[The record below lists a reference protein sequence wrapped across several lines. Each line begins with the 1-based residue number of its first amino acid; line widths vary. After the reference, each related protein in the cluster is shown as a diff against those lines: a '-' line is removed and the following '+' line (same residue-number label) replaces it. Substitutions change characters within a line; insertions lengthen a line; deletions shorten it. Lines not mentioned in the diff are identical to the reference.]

1 MTDDELQLLLS
12 LFARQK
18 EIGQVI
24 LYGSR
29 AMGTHKPFSDVD
41 ITLIGIGLKRS
52 HLTRL
57 MAEID
62 ESILPYSF
70 DISIFS
76 QLTNPDL
83 IEQIEKTGIVL
94 YSREGNAFVA
104 EPWNSSSSFPKNAFI
119 ISITHQNQLK
129 TSTFVKNEL
138 VKLLTTIFKKDQSCP
153 IVKTRFCIAFFWNL
167 CVFNLK
173 VHVFNGFLRG
183 CQAKKWLIF
192 HAES

>member
-94 YSREGNAFVA
+94 YSREGNAIVA
-104 EPWNSSSSFPKNAFI
+104 ESWNSSSSFPKNAFI
-119 ISITHQNQLK
+119 FPKNHQNQLK
-129 TSTFVKNEL
+129 TSTFVKNWTYE
-138 VKLLTTIFKKDQSCP
+138 IINYDF
-153 IVKTRFCIAFFWNL
+153 
-167 CVFNLK
+167 
-173 VHVFNGFLRG
+173 
-183 CQAKKWLIF
+183 
-192 HAES
+192 